1 MADSRGEPGAGGL
14 FDHDAIE
21 EITFRIYKINHLHPE
36 TSSDLIFYF
45 RSEDGRYLVTG
56 ECGHLPSVRV
66 WDIQDRSCV
75 AEFPGH
81 KYGINCVAFAPNNK
95 YIVSVSLLVLAENN
109 IHKLRHNSNKI
120 RSNKILKLISPEDNV
135 DLFNCVRADNWKLRK
150 LTMLTLTLCHYCE
163 LSY

>member
-1 MADSRGEPGAGGL
+1 M
-14 FDHDAIE
+14 
-21 EITFRIYKINHLHPE
+21 
-36 TSSDLIFYF
+36 
-45 RSEDGRYLVTG
+45 
-56 ECGHLPSVRV
+56 
-66 WDIQDRSCV
+66 

-135 DLFNCVRADNWKLRK
+135 DLFNCVRAHNWKLRK
-150 LTMLTLTLCHYCE
+150 LTMLTLTLFHYCV
-163 LSY
+163 LSTNLQSL